1 MRRILPLALALVA
14 GCQSWR
20 SSNVSPAATLG
31 DKPPTEIRVTTA
43 SGRQTVHGP
52 SIAGDSLI
60 GATHGAST
68 TAGRYAVPL
77 QDVQRIEVRR
87 VDAVKTI
94 ALLGG
99 VALTTAAFAAAA
111 SSGNGGGSDGTHPSA
126 SCPMVYS
133 WDGTHWRLDSGTF
146 GGAISRGLQRMDVD
160 NLEHAFARDGQLRL
174 RVTNELRETDH
185 VDALGVTLVEHA
197 PGITVAPDH
206 AGEVHG
212 FRAVTQP
219 VSAVDYRG
227 RDALAHVRGRDERVW
242 ISRPAGRDSARAADV
257 RDGLELAFVRPAGA
271 RVAHLV
277 MDGNNTLWATYL
289 LSEFISAH
297 GAATAAWYDSLD
309 TDPALARRAFAPLA
323 REGFLTASV
332 RTGGGWRT
340 VGQYWE
346 AGPEIAKEQV
356 LHLSLRGV
364 EGDTVHVR
372 LESAPAFWLVDR
384 VGMAFGPDEPVRAR
398 ELPMVAAVR
407 GDGGDAAGNLAG
419 IDGRYL
425 TLETGEHALVTFA
438 APQANGAERSFLLHS
453 TGWYRVRT
461 AERGRPAVAFL
472 DRLATE
478 PLALSKAAVAK
489 LNSGLAS
496 LRPEP
501 TP

>member
-1 MRRILPLALALVA
+1 MRRMLPLALALLA
-14 GCQSWR
+14 GCQSWK

-52 SIAGDSLI
+52 SIVGDSLV
-60 GATHGAST
+60 GATHGSPS
-68 TAGRYAVPL
+68 TAGRYAVAL

-87 VDAVKTI
+87 TDAVKTI

-99 VALTTAAFAAAA
+99 VALTTAVIAAAA
-111 SSGNGGGSDGTHPSA
+111 SSDNSSGSGGTHPSA

-133 WDGTHWRLDSGTF
+133 WDGHHWRLDSGTF
-146 GGAISRGLQRMDVD
+146 GGAITRGLQRTDVD
-160 NLEHAFARDGQLRL
+160 NLEHATTRDGQLQL

-197 PGITVAPDH
+197 SGITVAPDPV
-206 AGEVHG
+206 GGIHG
-212 FRAVTQP
+212 FRAAVRP
-219 VSAVDYRG
+219 VSTVDYRG
-227 RDALAHVRGRDERVW
+227 HDALAHVWDRDERVW
-242 ISRPAGRDSARAADV
+242 ISRPAGRDSARAGDV

-271 RVAHLV
+271 SVAHLV
-277 MDGNNTLWATYL
+277 VDGNNTLWATYL

-297 GAATAAWYDSLD
+297 GAATPAWYDSLD
-309 TDPALARRAFAPLA
+309 ADPALARRAFAPLA

-332 RTGGGWRT
+332 RTSGDWRT

-356 LHLSLRGV
+356 LHLDLRGV

-372 LESAPAFWLVDR
+372 LESAPAFWLLDR
-384 VGMAFGPDEPVRAR
+384 VAMAFGPDEPVRTR

-407 GDGGDAAGNLAG
+407 GDGGDATGELAG

-425 TLETGEHALVTFA
+425 TLETGEHAEVTFA
-438 APQANGAERSFLLHS
+438 VPQETGAERSFLLRS

-461 AERGRPAVAFL
+461 AERGAPAVAFL

-478 PLALSKAAVAK
+478 PLAVSKAAVAK

-496 LRPEP
+496 LRTEP
-501 TP
+501 MP